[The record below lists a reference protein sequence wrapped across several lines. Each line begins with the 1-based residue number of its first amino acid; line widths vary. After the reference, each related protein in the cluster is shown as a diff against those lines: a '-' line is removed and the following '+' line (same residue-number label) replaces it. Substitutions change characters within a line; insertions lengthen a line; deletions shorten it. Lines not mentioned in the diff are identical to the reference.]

1 MILRTFTSSSFAVR
15 QRRRRV
21 AVITA
26 MVVTAGACSGD
37 DGAVSTIPIVSTTTE
52 VPLADPPT
60 TDTVPS
66 SVGVTPP
73 DSSTTPGTDEPP
85 PTTAVPTT
93 DGPTTVESTPVN
105 PTTVPL
111 PTSLNP
117 GPDERLRATIARD
130 FLRAER
136 RGWDIASN
144 PTRPR
149 LEARV
154 AQVVA
159 KNSPAYHDLL
169 ASYLDLIESDE
180 RVRLGVPPTLK
191 IIVEDVR
198 FVGRRPYARAL
209 VTFCDVSNSYVV
221 RERANGESELV
232 RGSRELD
239 AVRYRIPVR
248 VTGDGWRRY
257 TAEDTY
263 VDRWE
268 GAQLCPGA

>member
-37 DGAVSTIPIVSTTTE
+37 EGAVSTIPIVSTTTE

-60 TDTVPS
+60 TDTPPS

-93 DGPTTVESTPVN
+93 DGPTTVV

-111 PTSLNP
+111 PTSPNP

-130 FLRAER
+130 FLRAENATWEISTNLR
-136 RGWDIASN
+136 RKN
-144 PTRPR
+144 
-149 LEARV
+149 LEQRVARV
-154 AQVVA
+154 AV
-159 KNSPAYHDLL
+159 KDSPAYFNRLTT
-169 ASYLDLIESDE
+169 YLDVLDKRQRI
-180 RVRLGVPPTLK
+180 RLGEPPTLK
-191 IIVEDVR
+191 FIVEEVE
-198 FVGRRPYARAL
+198 FVGRRPY
-209 VTFCDVSNSYVV
+209 
-221 RERANGESELV
+221 ERATVTLCSVNNIVRIETLPDGTIRVAGGSEKI
-232 RGSRELD
+232 S
-239 AVRYRIPVR
+239 AVRTRVPVR
-248 VTGDGWRRY
+248 RTAIGWNRY
-257 TAEDTY
+257 TVVGTY
-263 VDRWE
+263 TGRWE
-268 GAQLCPGA
+268 GAQACPER